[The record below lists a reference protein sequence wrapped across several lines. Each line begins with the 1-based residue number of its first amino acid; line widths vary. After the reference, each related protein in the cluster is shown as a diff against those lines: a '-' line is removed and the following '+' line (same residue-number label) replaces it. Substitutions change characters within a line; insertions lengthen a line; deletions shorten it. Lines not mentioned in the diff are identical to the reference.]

1 MHIITSLNDHEY
13 IFRKDRKKQTKDR
26 QADAMGGKEAN
37 TREEER
43 T

>member
-1 MHIITSLNDHEY
+1 MIMNTYSG
-13 IFRKDRKKQTKDR
+13 RKERNKQTKDR
-26 QADAMGGKEAN
+26 QADAMGGKEAK